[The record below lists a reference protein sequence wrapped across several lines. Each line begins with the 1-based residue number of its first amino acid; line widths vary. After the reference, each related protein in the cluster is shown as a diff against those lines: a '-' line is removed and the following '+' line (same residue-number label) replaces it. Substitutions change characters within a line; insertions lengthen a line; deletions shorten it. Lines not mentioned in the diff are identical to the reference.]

1 MSLIKQITK
10 HIIIGSTALV
20 LCFLPVCAQD
30 SISHQVNSPIL
41 HRLSADF
48 RPEYVFQSNSFL
60 RGENQA
66 HSRINTTY
74 GFHLAYSFQYNSQS
88 EKGRIYGNPY
98 QGVGVGVYN
107 YNSPKELGTPV
118 AFYVFQG
125 ARIAQFTSRLSLNY
139 EWNFGVS
146 CGWHPYNAYTNPN
159 NGGVGTKRNAYIN
172 AGIYL
177 NTRVNNHI
185 DIIAGATFS
194 HFSNGNTK
202 YPNAGINNGGLRVG
216 VAYYFNRDDQ
226 SEELNSQHIVIPPYR
241 RHISYDFLVYGS
253 WRRKGA
259 AFEDRLIAVPGH
271 YPVFGFSFSP
281 MYNLGYRFRVG
292 LSLDGVYD
300 DSANIRIEE
309 MPSSLDDI
317 NIPNI
322 EFIKTSFA
330 RRLSLG
336 MALRA
341 EYVMPYFTI
350 NLGMGNN
357 FLYSHGDRKGFYQQL
372 SLKIDVYRGTYL
384 NVGYTLQDFS
394 EPNFLMLGIGYR
406 LK

>member
-1 MSLIKQITK
+1 M
-10 HIIIGSTALV
+10 

-30 SISHQVNSPIL
+30 SIPHSKQTQIY

-48 RPEYVFQSNSFL
+48 RPEYVFQSNDFL
-60 RGENQA
+60 RGENEDYTSI
-66 HSRINTTY
+66 HNPY
-74 GFHLAYSFQYNSQS
+74 GFHLAYSFQYSSDS

-107 YNSPKELGTPV
+107 YNCHKELGTPV

-139 EWNFGVS
+139 EWNFGIS
-146 CGWHPYNAYTNPN
+146 CGWHPYNAETNPN

-172 AGIYL
+172 AGLYL
-177 NTRVNNHI
+177 NTRVSKHF
-185 DIIAGATFS
+185 DIIAGVTFS

-216 VAYYFNRDDQ
+216 VAYYFNRDNQ
-226 SEELNSQHIVIPPYR
+226 FEESSNESVAVPAFH
-241 RHISYDFLVYGS
+241 RHVSYDFLVYGS

-300 DSANIRIEE
+300 DCANVRVEEFPSA
-309 MPSSLDDI
+309 LDDI
-317 NIPNI
+317 NMPSI
-322 EFIKTSFA
+322 EFIKSSFSQ
-330 RRLSLG
+330 RISLG
-336 MALRA
+336 MAVRA
-341 EYVMPYFTI
+341 EFVMPFFTI
-350 NLGMGNN
+350 NLGLGNN
-357 FLYSHGDRKGFYQQL
+357 FLYSRGDRRGFYQQL
-372 SLKIDVYRGTYL
+372 SLKTNVYRGAYL
-384 NVGYTLQDFS
+384 NVGYTLHDFS
-394 EPNFLMLGIGYR
+394 EPNFLMLGVGYR
-406 LK
+406 FR